1 MRSKHQIRRGRG
13 FAIRQRVNREA
24 DRREEKV
31 LSQLSA
37 EALAAVRRP
46 GRLYFVRGDKVIDL
60 GRVLEIEHPEKLAEF
75 HQEGTQA

>member
-31 LSQLSA
+31 LSRIAA
-37 EALAAVRRP
+37 ETLAGSTNRYMRALGEMAREEV
-46 GRLYFVRGDKVIDL
+46 G
-60 GRVLEIEHPEKLAEF
+60 
-75 HQEGTQA
+75 